1 MSYFVELQEH
11 NGLSRCLNNNF
22 HDHRVII
29 FYKPGCG
36 PCSNLLGQLT
46 NYIDNSQNHK
56 QRIKDQKLI
65 ILTINCADPKFKNLL
80 TQNIPLF
87 GICLGHQLLCGY
99 SEEGNVDCLNIIPI
113 HVQRLMNVRVI
124 PHMGW
129 NTVKLQR
136 NTGLTVGLDMT
147 SDVYFV
153 HGYAPECRSPYTVAT
168 CDYGDVFSAM
178 IRKDN
183 FYGVQFHPEKSGEV
197 GLQLLKN
204 FVRLG

>member
-80 TQNIPLF
+80 TQNKVNAAP
-87 GICLGHQLLCGY
+87 
-99 SEEGNVDCLNIIPI
+99 
-113 HVQRLMNVRVI
+113 
-124 PHMGW
+124 
-129 NTVKLQR
+129 TVFIS
-136 NTGLTVGLDMT
+136 NTGMAPKVLTT
-147 SDVYFV
+147 SN
-153 HGYAPECRSPYTVAT
+153 TL
-168 CDYGDVFSAM
+168 
-178 IRKDN
+178 
-183 FYGVQFHPEKSGEV
+183 
-197 GLQLLKN
+197 LQIISS
-204 FVRLG
+204 V